1 MTSLSVPAAAKTAIA
16 LYTAF
21 SRYSAV
27 QSAVSLLT
35 DWDAAR
41 GLRGPDRRA
50 PSPPSRFNQESCTH
64 ISAKTTTSPHLQYTH
79 SLAWC
84 WPRRCGVSEG
94 RQLVHRWPLGI
105 SWGLNS
111 GHFGTEAALSR
122 SIFRFFL
129 FFFFLHLVFLL
140 LPLSCS
146 CSSSCC
152 ISVCVCACARACVCT
167 LRIVS
172 TAKILCLLLIIIMV
186 M

>member
-111 GHFGTEAALSR
+111 GHFGKRHSVD
-122 SIFRFFL
+122 RFFFSSFSSSSFIL
-129 FFFFLHLVFLL
+129 FFFFYLYLVLVLL
-140 LPLSCS
+140 LVVS
-146 CSSSCC
+146 
-152 ISVCVCACARACVCT
+152 VCACVRVRVRACV
-167 LRIVS
+167 R
-172 TAKILCLLLIIIMV
+172 A
-186 M
+186 